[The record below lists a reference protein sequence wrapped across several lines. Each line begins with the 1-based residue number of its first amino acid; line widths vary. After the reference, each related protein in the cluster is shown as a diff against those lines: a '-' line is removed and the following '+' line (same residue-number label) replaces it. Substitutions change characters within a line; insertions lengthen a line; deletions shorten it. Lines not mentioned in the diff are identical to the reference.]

1 MSEEGRVPSDDQY
14 ITSKETTRN
23 PTPVKAERES
33 IVDLNNIYEEGV
45 LEKRYHAKT
54 VLINKAIRD
63 IGMGRY
69 QYKLFLV
76 AGFGWFADSVWP
88 LLTGLI
94 LTPVVNE
101 FKFDVPFLSLAANA
115 GLLVGAM
122 FWGLGADVW
131 GRKIAFNV
139 TLFIAGVFGL
149 AAGGAPNFVT
159 LASLMAVM
167 GVGVGGNLP
176 VDSAVFLDFIPG
188 PQQYLL
194 TLMSIYW
201 CLGQLFVNLIAWP
214 LIANFSCELNSSI
227 CERKGNMGWRYLLF
241 TLGGM
246 TLFLWGIRFL
256 VFDLLESPRYLI
268 GRGRDNEAVAVI
280 QRIAKYN
287 NVEERC
293 ALSVE
298 DLKKVDEELREKHE
312 NVDERGV
319 LSKTSNYRLGHIKA
333 LFKTKKLAYSTSL
346 LIGLWGLI
354 GLASTLY
361 NSFLPFLLASRGA
374 HFGDA
379 SLNITYRNTLII
391 SVVGVPAALLA
402 AWAVEIPA
410 LGRRGTLAISCALTG
425 AFLLATT
432 SARTSNELLGWNCG
446 YAFFSNI
453 MYGVLYAISPEVFP
467 AKDRGTGTGL
477 VATVSRIFGLIA
489 PIIALYANITTSV
502 PVYISSCMIILCGVL
517 AMLLPY
523 EPRGTSAM

>member
-1 MSEEGRVPSDDQY
+1 MLHDEKASSHDQLDS
-14 ITSKETTRN
+14 SKCRTGDTT
-23 PTPVKAERES
+23 PAGIDSQST
-33 IVDLNNIYEEGV
+33 IVLKNIYEDGV
-45 LEKRYHAKT
+45 LEKTYHAKT
-54 VLINKAIRD
+54 ILINKAIQE

-69 QYKLFLV
+69 QYKLFIV

-101 FKFDVPFLSLAANA
+101 FKFDVPFLSLAANV

-122 FWGLGADVW
+122 FWGLGADIW
-131 GRKIAFNV
+131 GRKFAFNV

-149 AAGGAPNFVT
+149 AAGGSSNFVT
-159 LASLMAVM
+159 LASLMACM
-167 GVGVGGNLP
+167 GIGVGGNLP

-188 PQQYLL
+188 PHQYLL

-201 CLGQLFVNLIAWP
+201 CFGQLFVNLIAWP
-214 LIANFSCELNSSI
+214 LIANFSCQIGSET
-227 CERKGNMGWRYLLF
+227 CTRKENMGWRYLLF

-246 TLFLWGIRFL
+246 TLLLWGVRFL
-256 VFDLLESPRYLI
+256 VFNLMESPRYLI
-268 GRGRDNEAVAVI
+268 GKGKDKEAVAVI
-280 QRIAKYN
+280 HRIAKYN
-287 NVEERC
+287 GVEEKC
-293 ALSVE
+293 TLSV
-298 DLKKVDEELREKHE
+298 DDFVKVDDELREKHDDA
-312 NVDERGV
+312 NDRGV
-319 LSKTSNYRLGHIKA
+319 LSKTSDFRLNHIKA
-333 LFKTKKLAYSTSL
+333 LFATRKLGYSTSL

-379 SLNITYRNTLII
+379 SLNTTYRNTLII

-410 LGRRGTLAISCALTG
+410 LGRKGTLAISCALTG

-432 SARTSNELLGWNCG
+432 SARTSNALLGWNCG

-477 VATVSRIFGLIA
+477 VATVSRIFGLVA

-502 PVYISSCMIILCGVL
+502 PVYISACMIIFCGVL